1 MYECPWS
8 SACIF
13 VGPLK
18 ASKTSSVAAVTSAIA
33 AAASRAVSVE
43 PATVLAPIEPETSS
57 ASTRRWPVGSTTPN
71 AV

>member
-18 ASKTSSVAAVTSAIA
+18 ASKTSSVAAVT
-33 AAASRAVSVE
+33 ASDGCALSRCDKEVDISKS
-43 PATVLAPIEPETSS
+43 LG
-57 ASTRRWPVGSTTPN
+57 RRRCGRR
-71 AV
+71 